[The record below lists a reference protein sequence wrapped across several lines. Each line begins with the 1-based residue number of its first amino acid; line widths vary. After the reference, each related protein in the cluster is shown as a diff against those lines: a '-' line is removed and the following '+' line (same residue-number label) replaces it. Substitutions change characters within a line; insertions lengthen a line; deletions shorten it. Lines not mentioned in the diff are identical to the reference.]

1 MRFFRKLIAFPFFGF
16 AGLLV
21 LAALFSGG
29 GDVAIWFLAGLSGL
43 VGKWL
48 WPGAVSGQAEV
59 QVKVEFEKP
68 QPVSRFDKRPA
79 RSKATNSRWFGKN
92 DAPSVQ
98 GRILQGLVYVGQDE
112 RGRAWRSTID
122 PDLKAAPASEATSFV
137 DLSHWPSY
145 SDMTPRQ
152 RGAYLDWLAGGCVEC
167 VDIGLVFVYFY
178 GLERRAMSE
187 QAKQDHPIIADEVRR
202 LLGIFGENNSF
213 KNYAGRLLDAI
224 EGMSSID
231 SKSVPFAP
239 AYDRPPTGWEFPLD
253 VRCAI
258 GRKLETTDRLD
269 GPWMLAWYLAHP
281 EKGLRTPGH
290 RAFDLFSK
298 LFLLRFDKAYPNG
311 LKISR
316 PKTKIALTYRP
327 ASNDFLAEINAD
339 IADVVNLT
347 KPVNAAEKIVEA
359 CETELDAYSRFLGR
373 NPNATATARA
383 LALLP
388 DQLRNAVSSNAV
400 DAFRSWLDSKTSGKF
415 GAVNVGA
422 LCDRLDVP
430 QGKGARVPKGSM
442 RQLAETLN
450 AFSYGMSPEPDISGY
465 SAKPDEPVII
475 FKRDAP
481 PVGDFGT
488 AYALAMTN
496 ATLAV
501 SVAVADGTVSSDEIG
516 TISLSISSNPNLTRD
531 ERIQLTAFVLW
542 LTQVPPPAAKL
553 KAALKNLDAPQREL
567 LADNAIAVAAAG
579 GDIDPD
585 EVKILERVFDQ
596 LGLPKTEVYTRIHGA
611 VGPTRSDGLTP
622 VRALRMVDEQAV
634 PLPPKVPGHQPLDA
648 SAVDRIR
655 RETESVSSVL
665 ADVFATEDPD
675 EQPAGVALPTET
687 ISSSSGPQ
695 LHAGLDKRHASL
707 LAMMLDRPE
716 WSAAD
721 YKDLCSQF
729 GLYPAG
735 ATETLNEWS
744 FDLVDEPVI
753 EDGTKIS
760 VNVEVL
766 NELEAA

>member
-1 MRFFRKLIAFPFFGF
+1 MRFVRKLIALPFFGF

-29 GDVAIWFLAGLSGL
+29 GDVALWVLAGLSGL

-48 WPGAVSGQAEV
+48 WPSAVLEHT
-59 QVKVEFEKP
+59 KVEIEFEEP
-68 QPVSRFDKRPA
+68 RPLLRTNNRPV
-79 RSKATNSRWFGKN
+79 RSKAANARWFGKN
-92 DAPSVQ
+92 EAPSVQ
-98 GRILQGLVYVGQDE
+98 GRILQGLVYVGQDG

-122 PDLKAAPASEATSFV
+122 PDLKAAPAREEASFV
-137 DLSHWPSY
+137 DLSYWPSY

-152 RGAYLDWLAGGCVEC
+152 RGAYLDWLAGGCVAY
-167 VDIGLVFVYFY
+167 VNIGLVFVYFY

-187 QAKQDHPIIADEVRR
+187 QAKQDHPIIAAEVRR
-202 LLGIFGENNSF
+202 LLEIFGENNSF
-213 KNYAGRLLDAI
+213 KNYAGRLLDTI
-224 EGMSSID
+224 EGMSAIASD
-231 SKSVPFAP
+231 DVPVAP
-239 AYDRPPTGWEFPLD
+239 AYDKPPTGWEFPLD

-269 GPWMLAWYLAHP
+269 GPWMLAWYLSHP
-281 EKGLRTPGH
+281 ERGLRTPGH
-290 RAFDLFSK
+290 RAFNLFSK
-298 LFLLRFDKAYPNG
+298 LFLLRFDEAHPNG
-311 LKISR
+311 LKVAK

-327 ASNDFLAEINAD
+327 ASNDFVAEINAD
-339 IADVVNLT
+339 ITDVVNLT
-347 KPVNAAEKIVEA
+347 KPVNAAEKIVDA

-373 NPNATATARA
+373 NPDATGTARA

-388 DQLRNAVSSNAV
+388 DQLRNVVSSTTV

-442 RQLAETLN
+442 RQLAEALN
-450 AFSYGMSPEPDISGY
+450 AFGYGMSPEPDISGY
-465 SAKPDEPVII
+465 SAKPEEPVII
-475 FKRDAP
+475 FKQDAP
-481 PVGDFGT
+481 AVGDFGT
-488 AYALAMTN
+488 AYAFAMTN

-516 TISLSISSNPNLTRD
+516 TISRSISSNPNLTRD

-542 LTQVPPPAAKL
+542 LTQVPPPAAKV
-553 KAALKNLDAPQREL
+553 KTALKNLDGPQREL
-567 LADNAIAVAAAG
+567 LADNAIAVAAAD

-611 VGPTRSDGLTP
+611 IGPTRSDGLTP

-648 SAVDRIR
+648 SAVERIR

-687 ISSSSGPQ
+687 ISSSRGPQ

-707 LAMMLDRPE
+707 LAMMSDRPE